1 VQVGILGLGSI
12 GERHARNL
20 LDLGH
25 KVEFHD
31 PRGLLDSMPRNE
43 VIKNSDAIIICTPTV
58 NHAEDLIDV
67 LGAGKHVLVEKP
79 IGYDCPPFIAGLIM
93 GARSKH
99 KHLVVATG
107 FMCRFHPEV
116 QRAKELIDAVYFGRI
131 KALYLN
137 VLQKNTK
144 PDYLRDGVIRNW
156 ASHEIDIARY
166 LLGNLTVSNAEVKL
180 SKQGQ
185 DVELIANMYS
195 IEHECDVF
203 LQADYLTSPERRI
216 FAIRGTDMGR
226 DFNLVKGQAVWDQT
240 YIDEMEAFI
249 RAIDGKDPGPLADGV
264 DGVAALQLVMDIRE
278 KAGLENEKV

>member
-1 VQVGILGLGSI
+1 VQVGVLGLGSI

-31 PRGLLDSMPRNE
+31 TRGILGSIPRQEL
-43 VIKNSDAIIICTPTV
+43 IKRSDAVIICTPTV
-58 NHAEDLIDV
+58 NHVEDLIDV

-99 KHLVVATG
+99 RNLVVATG
-107 FMCRFHPEV
+107 FMCRFHPQV
-116 QRAKELIDAVYFGRI
+116 QNAKALIDGGWFGKI
-131 KALYLN
+131 KEVNLV

-144 PDYLRDGVIRNW
+144 LEYLRDGVIRNW
-156 ASHEIDIARY
+156 ASHEIDTARY
-166 LLGNLTVSNAEVKL
+166 LLGNLMASRAVVKTSKEQDIEVLAEF
-180 SKQGQ
+180 
-185 DVELIANMYS
+185 YS
-195 IEHECDVF
+195 IEHDCGVF
-203 LQADYLTSPERRI
+203 VQADYLTSPEKRQFSI
-216 FAIRGTDMGR
+216 YGSDGAKGFD
-226 DFNLVKGQAVWDQT
+226 LVKGQAVWDQT